1 MSDQDRIRR
10 LMLAQEQQRRA
21 ANVNAPQAV
30 GDAVVTHTTR
40 DGGRIMQMPDGT
52 QSFVSPGMST
62 SNPVRIA
69 KIMEGATPAEAS
81 RAGMQEEYIQSRP
94 VASRAATAVS
104 GVPFIGSYADEA
116 VGAVFGDPARDE
128 MRFAQEAMQETRPV
142 QSMGLQ
148 VAGGLAAAAPLA
160 IAGSGSQVAQA
171 LMSRA
176 PQSLAG
182 KTIAGALAGGGLGA
196 TEGAIY
202 GYGMGDEGDR
212 GQSAM
217 QQAEFGGGVGAAIG
231 AVSPALG
238 RGIRGIAGRLLN
250 NPERAAGA
258 ALGVSPEV
266 ARVARSLVGQ
276 EPMAAANVARGGQNA
291 MLADAG
297 PAAQGMLDAA
307 LQVPGP
313 GQAAGMRAI
322 EGRAAQAGQN
332 INQALDQVMGAP
344 QGVQTSR
351 DAIRDASRPQVNQAY
366 EQAYSTPIDYAAPE
380 GRAIEEIIGRIP
392 ASKIQKAIADATDRM
407 IYDGAPSPQI
417 MATIGDDGKVTFQQ
431 MPNVMQLDYI
441 KRAFDQIARD
451 GTDPITQR
459 MSSDA
464 AFAARIA
471 RDLRGAV
478 SDAVPSYRGALSQ
491 AADSMGQQAAVDF
504 GATLLRPQV
513 TREVARGRIEDM
525 TEAELRAARQG
536 VRSQIDDAL
545 ANVRA
550 VASDQNVD
558 ARQATQAFRDLS
570 SPSARQK
577 LRDLLGDEADFL
589 FSELDEAGQAL
600 GLRAAVA
607 SNSRTAARQQGNEMI
622 DQLSDVNP
630 LRRAA
635 SNPVRAYRETMDE
648 IMGIG
653 PEAMTER
660 AQAVRAELIDLL
672 TRSGNA
678 DAQRAL
684 TILQD
689 VNIGQPI
696 AEAQAKLVADA
707 AMKAI
712 GISGY
717 QSSVQAGGR

>member
-1 MSDQDRIRR
+1 
-10 LMLAQEQQRRA
+10 
-21 ANVNAPQAV
+21 
-30 GDAVVTHTTR
+30 
-40 DGGRIMQMPDGT
+40 
-52 QSFVSPGMST
+52 
-62 SNPVRIA
+62 
-69 KIMEGATPAEAS
+69 
-81 RAGMQEEYIQSRP
+81 
-94 VASRAATAVS
+94 
-104 GVPFIGSYADEA
+104 
-116 VGAVFGDPARDE
+116 
-128 MRFAQEAMQETRPV
+128 
-142 QSMGLQ
+142 
-148 VAGGLAAAAPLA
+148 
-160 IAGSGSQVAQA
+160 
-171 LMSRA
+171 
-176 PQSLAG
+176 
-182 KTIAGALAGGGLGA
+182 
-196 TEGAIY
+196 
-202 GYGMGDEGDR
+202 
-212 GQSAM
+212 
-217 QQAEFGGGVGAAIG
+217 
-231 AVSPALG
+231 
-238 RGIRGIAGRLLN
+238 
-250 NPERAAGA
+250 
-258 ALGVSPEV
+258 
-266 ARVARSLVGQ
+266 
-276 EPMAAANVARGGQNA
+276 
-291 MLADAG
+291 
-297 PAAQGMLDAA
+297 
-307 LQVPGP
+307 
-313 GQAAGMRAI
+313 
-322 EGRAAQAGQN
+322 
-332 INQALDQVMGAP
+332 
-344 QGVQTSR
+344 
-351 DAIRDASRPQVNQAY
+351 
-366 EQAYSTPIDYAAPE
+366 
-380 GRAIEEIIGRIP
+380 
-392 ASKIQKAIADATDRM
+392 
-407 IYDGAPSPQI
+407 
-417 MATIGDDGKVTFQQ
+417 
-431 MPNVMQLDYI
+431 
-441 KRAFDQIARD
+441 
-451 GTDPITQR
+451 
-459 MSSDA
+459 
-464 AFAARIA
+464 
-471 RDLRGAV
+471 
-478 SDAVPSYRGALSQ
+478 
-491 AADSMGQQAAVDF
+491 MGQQAAVDF

-622 DQLSDVNP
+622 DQLSDLNP

-648 IMGIG
+648 IMGVG